1 MEDKNRKCQK
11 QPLDQV
17 QEFNVHMLQRYRLK
31 KNPDLPITMATR
43 NLWVLL
49 AKAFSR

>member
-31 KNPDLPITMATR
+31 KNPDLPITMATS